1 MAMGYELIVTE
12 KPNAAK
18 KLAEALADGKPI
30 KENFK
35 GVPFY
40 KVTHGKHDI
49 VVGCAVGHLFGL
61 AEKEKKGF
69 RYPVFDIE
77 WVPVSDISKDAAFS
91 QKYADALKKLAKG
104 ADSYTVACDY
114 DVEGEVIGLN
124 VIRYICHRNDA
135 RRMKFSTLTKDE
147 LIEAYEKAS
156 PHLDWGQAEAGE
168 TRHFLDYYYGIN
180 ISRALT
186 TAIKTAGMFKIMSTG
201 RVQGPAL
208 KIIVDREKEIKA
220 FKPVPYWEIELN
232 ADAKKEPITAWHK
245 TGKFWKKP
253 EAETVMK
260 HVHGAKD
267 ATVMSVERRRF
278 KQNPPCPFDLTTLQ
292 TEAYKCLGVS
302 PKATLAIAQELYTE
316 GLISYPRTSSQQLPP
331 VIGFKKIMDHLAK
344 QSRYA
349 PLCHALLTKGTLHPN
364 NGGKTDPAHPAIYPT
379 GITPGK
385 LEDREFKVYDLI
397 VKRFL
402 STFGE
407 AATRETM
414 NVGIDVNKE
423 PFAATGTRTVEK
435 NWHTF
440 YEPYVRLEETELPD
454 VKEGEKLKV
463 KKIEMH
469 DRETQPPKRYT
480 PSSIIRELEKRNLG
494 TKSTRAEIIDTLFRR
509 NYVLGEPI
517 TATDFGIRV
526 IEVLEKYAPKII
538 DEELT
543 KHFETDMESIRER
556 QKKPEQ
562 VLSEARHV
570 LLEILGDFKKKE
582 KQVGEEL
589 RTTFTETRAA
599 MTTIGPCPVCK
610 KGEIVLRKGKF
621 GRFAACNKYPD
632 CKTTFKLPVSGLVEV
647 SKDVCQH
654 CGYPMVTMIRKAKRP
669 QTVCI
674 NPDCPAKKIPFEE
687 GKKCPKCTDGDLVL
701 RKSVYGQFIACNK
714 FPKCRYIEKR
724 KKEDSE
730 FPVKA
735 PKGKVVKPKAAKHTK
750 TEATP
755 SVAKTTPSAEAL
767 PKEASSKALSI
778 KLAVPKE
785 IPGEAKQKKPA
796 KPAKADQSNRSSTLP
811 RKKAVKKSA

>member
-1 MAMGYELIVTE
+1 MGYELIITE

-40 KVTHGKHDI
+40 KVTHGKNDI

-77 WVPVSDISKDAAFS
+77 WVPVADISKDAGFS
-91 QKYADALKKLAKG
+91 QKYADTLKKITKG

-168 TRHFLDYYYGIN
+168 TRHYLDYYYGIN

-186 TAIKTAGMFKIMSTG
+186 SAIKAAGMFKIMSTG

-220 FKPVPYWEIELN
+220 FKPVPYWEIELD
-232 ADAKKEPITAWHK
+232 AEAKKEPIIAWHK
-245 TGKFWKKP
+245 IGKFWKKP
-253 EAETVMK
+253 EAESVMK
-260 HVHGAKD
+260 KVHGAKE
-267 ATVMSVERRRF
+267 ATVMTVERRTF
-278 KQNPPCPFDLTTLQ
+278 KQNPPHPFDLTTLQ
-292 TEAYKCLGVS
+292 TESYKCLGIS
-302 PKATLAIAQELYTE
+302 PKATLAIAQDLYTE
-316 GLISYPRTSSQQLPP
+316 GFISYPRTSSQQLPP
-331 VIGFKKIMDHLAK
+331 AIGFKKIMDQLSK

-349 PLCHALLTKGTLHPN
+349 PLCKLLDGKKLQPY
-364 NGGKTDPAHPAIYPT
+364 NGAKTDPAHPAIYPT
-379 GITPGK
+379 GISPGH

-402 STFGE
+402 STFGDP
-407 AATRETM
+407 AVRETM
-414 NVGIDVNKE
+414 NVEIHVNSE
-423 PFAATGTRTVEK
+423 PFTATGTRTVEQH
-435 NWHTF
+435 WHKL

-454 VKEGEKLKV
+454 VKEGQKLLV
-463 KKIEMH
+463 KKIQMH
-469 DRETQPPKRYT
+469 DRETLPPKRYN

-494 TKSTRAEIIDTLFRR
+494 TKATRAEIVDTLFRR

-526 IEVLEKYAPKII
+526 IEVLEKHAPKII

-543 KHFETDMESIRER
+543 RHFELDMESIRER
-556 QKKPEQ
+556 KKKPEQ
-562 VLSEARHV
+562 VLSEAKHV

-582 KQVGEEL
+582 KAVGEEL
-589 RTTFTETRAA
+589 RKTFTETRAA

-632 CKTTFKLPVSGLVEV
+632 CKTTFKLPLTGLVEV

-674 NPDCPAKKIPFEE
+674 NPDCPAKKIPFEA
-687 GKKCPKCTDGDLVL
+687 GQKCPKCSEGELVL
-701 RKSVYGQFIACNK
+701 RKSVYGQFVACNK
-714 FPKCRYIEKR
+714 FPKCRYIVKK

-730 FPVKA
+730 FPSKFKKPA
-735 PKGKVVKPKAAKHTK
+735 KKGKAA
-750 TEATP
+750 P
-755 SVAKTTPSAEAL
+755 AE
-767 PKEASSKALSI
+767 
-778 KLAVPKE
+778 AVPKPE
-785 IPGEAKQKKPA
+785 ANVAKAPSEAKQKKTA
-796 KPAKADQSNRSSTLP
+796 KKP
-811 RKKAVKKSA
+811 RKKAK